1 MISLFR
7 MQQFHN
13 AVRNLI
19 VDNSTDKFLGDR
31 CLRAIKHL
39 HHAALFHHFAIF
51 HHNHLIADHLDH
63 LHLMDDKQNGDTHLL
78 IDALEQ
84 IKDGFCR
91 LGVQRTGGLI
101 AQKNRRFRR
110 QRTSDPYPLLLSSG
124 EMTHIS
130 IQFLIQFHKPK
141 DFFHSISNRL
151 LIEPFQD
158 QWNRHILKDGLVLQ
172 QIKLLEHHPDLAPYL
187 P

>member
-1 MISLFR
+1 M
-7 MQQFHN
+7 
-13 AVRNLI
+13 
-19 VDNSTDKFLGDR
+19 
-31 CLRAIKHL
+31 
-39 HHAALFHHFAIF
+39 
-51 HHNHLIADHLDH
+51 
-63 LHLMDDKQNGDTHLL
+63 
-78 IDALEQ
+78 DALEQ
-84 IKDGFCR
+84 MEDRFCR

-101 AQKNRRFRR
+101 AQKNRRFLR
-110 QRTSDPYPLLLSSG
+110 QRTDKPPPAAFAPG

-130 IQFLIQFHKPK
+130 IPFLIQFHKPK